1 MIFFLSITK
10 GLLQPVWLNHVC
22 FSHLRVSITLH
33 ITTQSGSSVLCLKW
47 PHSPNKD
54 ASLLKAP
61 HSTVNLVTTPI
72 PSPPT
77 AICPASSHGLSLEV
91 IRPQALSRAT
101 SCLHRPQRHSWLPT
115 TPAFFCRP
123 NGYQIKSTVLQLEFG
138 RIYLVQCS
146 KSHCLTSFSHVAS
159 FLESVTEKMRLVISC
174 NMILLSLC
182 VLFFSVFFLFDVLK
196 MQLVKYLLDST

>member
-1 MIFFLSITK
+1 MCFLKCVNQVVCFVCDIFLSVTK
-10 GLLQPVWLNHVC
+10 SLPLQVLLNHVH
-22 FSHLRVSITLH
+22 FSHLRVSIALH
-33 ITTQSGSSVLCLKW
+33 ITTQSGSSVLRLKW

-61 HSTVNLVTTPI
+61 HSTMNLVTTPI

-115 TPAFFCRP
+115 TPAFFCQP

-146 KSHCLTSFSHVAS
+146 KSHCLTSFSHVAP
-159 FLESVTEKMRLVISC
+159 FLESVTEKKRLVISC
-174 NMILLSLC
+174 NRILLGFF
-182 VLFFSVFFLFDVLK
+182 VFFSSVFPF
-196 MQLVKYLLDST
+196 